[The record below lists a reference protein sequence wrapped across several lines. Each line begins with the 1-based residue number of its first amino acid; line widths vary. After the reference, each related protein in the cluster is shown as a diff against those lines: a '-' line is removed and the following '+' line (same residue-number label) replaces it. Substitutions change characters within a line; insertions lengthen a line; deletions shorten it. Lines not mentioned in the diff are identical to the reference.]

1 MRIVATAEV
10 PPVAR
15 EAFAQLGEIEVATAG
30 DCHAIAGAEIL
41 IVRGT
46 RLDAATLARAG
57 RLRAIARTGAGYD
70 NVDVEA
76 ATRRRVPVVYA
87 PGIGSRP
94 VAEGTLALILAATKR
109 LRELGAVVHESG
121 WATRYGV
128 VGLDIEGA
136 CLGVVGY
143 GAIGREVAR
152 LCTAIGMDVIA
163 HDPDITHAP
172 EMVSLPELLARADI
186 ITIHCA
192 LNDRTRG
199 LVDRKFLASVKAGA
213 IFVNAARGEIVAD
226 EDALADALRS
236 GHLSTVALDV
246 FPTEPPDAS
255 HRLYRDPRVICTP
268 HTVGLTRLWNEQV
281 FQSLARGVE
290 GVLAG
295 GAPDNLLNPEALVEH
310 ALQPQDAAQDRQ

>member
-1 MRIVATAEV
+1 MRIVATADV

-15 EAFAQLGEIEVATAG
+15 EAFARLGEIEVAAAG
-30 DCHAIAGAEIL
+30 DPHALAGAEVL

-46 RLDAATLARAG
+46 RLDAALLARAC
-57 RLRAIARTGAGYD
+57 RLRVIARTGAGYD
-70 NVDVEA
+70 NVDVKA
-76 ATRRRVPVVYA
+76 ATRLCVPIVYA

-94 VAEGTLALILAATKR
+94 VAEGTLALILAAAKR

-128 VGLDIEGA
+128 VGLDIDGA
-136 CLGVVGY
+136 CLGVIGY

-152 LCTAIGMDVIA
+152 LCAALGMHVIA
-163 HDPDITHAP
+163 HDPAAARAA
-172 EMVSLPELLARADI
+172 EMVPLPELLTRADV

-199 LVDRKFLASVKAGA
+199 LVDRAFLEGVKPGA
-213 IFVNAARGEIVAD
+213 IFINAARGEIVSS
-226 EDALADALRS
+226 EDVLADALVS
-236 GHLSTVALDV
+236 GRLSALGLDV

-268 HTVGLTRLWNEQV
+268 HTVGLTQRWNEQV
-281 FQSLARGVE
+281 FRSLARGVE

-295 GAPDNLLNPEALVEH
+295 QRPGNLLNP
-310 ALQPQDAAQDRQ
+310 DAISAA